1 MKVVALISGGKDSIL
16 ALHKVVKKHEVVSL
30 VGVFPRN
37 ADSYMFHSVN
47 LHMLDVVAE
56 SIGLP
61 LKKIYV
67 SGEEEEEV
75 DELAEQIGEIDTEA
89 LCIGG
94 IESNY
99 QKKRFERV
107 CREAGMELIAPLW
120 NMNPEQLMH
129 EVAEKFEAVI
139 VSVSAMGLDE
149 SFLGRKIDENCIE
162 DLKKLKKKYGIHL
175 AGEGGEYETFVL
187 DAPLYRFKIK
197 IDRMKKFWEG
207 VRGYCLIERYSK
219 ISKN

>member
-1 MKVVALISGGKDSIL
+1 MRVAALISGGKDSIL
-16 ALHKVVKKHEVVSL
+16 ALHKVAEKHEVVSL
-30 VGVFPRN
+30 VGVFPRS

-61 LKKIYV
+61 LKKFYV
-67 SGEEEEEV
+67 SGEEEKEV
-75 DELAEQIGEIDTEA
+75 DELAEHIGKIDAEA

-107 CREAGMELIAPLW
+107 CKDAGIELIAPLW
-120 NMNPEQLMH
+120 NMDSEKLMH

-149 SFLGRKIDENCIE
+149 SFLGRKIDESCIE
-162 DLKKLKKKYGIHL
+162 DLKKLKKKHGVHL
-175 AGEGGEYETFVL
+175 AGEGGEFETFVL

-197 IDRMKKFWEG
+197 IDSMKKFWDG

-219 ISKN
+219 ISKK

>member
-1 MKVVALISGGKDSIL
+1 MKVAALISGGKDSIL
-16 ALHKVVKKHEVVSL
+16 ALHKVAEKHQVVSL
-30 VGVFPRN
+30 VAVFPKN
-37 ADSYMFHSVN
+37 ADSYMFHSIN
-47 LHMLDVVAE
+47 LHMVDVVAE

-61 LKKIYV
+61 LKKLYV
-67 SGEEEEEV
+67 SGEEEKEV
-75 DELAEQIGEIDTEA
+75 DELAEQVGEIDAEA
-89 LCIGG
+89 LCIGS

-107 CREAGMELIAPLW
+107 CREAGMGLIAPLW
-120 NMNPEQLMH
+120 KMDPEKLMR

-162 DLKKLKKKYGIHL
+162 DLKKLNKKYGVHM
-175 AGEGGEYETFVL
+175 AGEGGEFETFVL

-197 IDRMKKFWEG
+197 IDSMKKFWDG

-219 ISKN
+219 ISKL